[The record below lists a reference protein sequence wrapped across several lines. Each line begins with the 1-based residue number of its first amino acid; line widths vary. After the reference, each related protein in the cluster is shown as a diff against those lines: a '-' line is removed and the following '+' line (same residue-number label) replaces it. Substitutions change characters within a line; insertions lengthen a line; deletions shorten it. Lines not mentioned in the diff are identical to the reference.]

1 MLFNSFQF
9 LLFLPITFLVYWLIG
24 AKRYKAQ
31 NILFL
36 LIFSTL
42 LDYFTGLKMENA
54 NSERSRRVWFWIS
67 VVVNLGFLG
76 VFKYFNFFVES
87 FANAFSRLGN
97 YKFTDAIKEI
107 NRKLADFGMPGVI
120 YMYETPVLD
129 SVTTNHTML

>member
-1 MLFNSFQF
+1 
-9 LLFLPITFLVYWLIG
+9 
-24 AKRYKAQ
+24 
-31 NILFL
+31 
-36 LIFSTL
+36 
-42 LDYFTGLKMENA
+42 MENA